1 MLMERNPKIKEEKTG
16 SVKKISLVKKVLL
29 YYANVVI
36 YYSAKEN
43 Y

>member
-1 MLMERNPKIKEEKTG
+1 MFTLYAAVPFAAPEIF
-16 SVKKISLVKKVLL
+16 SLSKLKKVLL

-36 YYSAKEN
+36 YYSAKEI